1 MKKNIMIEGMSCMHC
16 VGRVKNA
23 LEEMEGVKEVT
34 VDLEGKSA
42 TINLEKDIED
52 DILKEKIEDAGYD
65 VVEIKTV

>member
-1 MKKNIMIEGMSCMHC
+1 MKKNIMIEGMTCMHC

-23 LEEMEGVKEVT
+23 LEEMAGVKEVI

-42 TINLEKDIED
+42 TINLEKDIENA
-52 DILKEKIEDAGYD
+52 ILKEKIEDAGYD

>member
-52 DILKEKIEDAGYD
+52 ALLKEKIEDAGYD